1 MTNTLRTTWITVF
14 SIIAMLVSSY
24 ASSSSALMADVM
36 MAQMGSPQSDCHH
49 SESSNAVSDLS
60 NMTTGCDIS
69 VATGDAGGD
78 AGGEHAAH
86 VAMPHHSSQQG
97 HTEMPVSDDEVTTA
111 HSSSMS
117 SHDDNMM
124 GTHCLGGSDSIHN
137 CCISVCSTASYPI
150 QAVQAANPFVS
161 SLARFQSVVIG
172 QKVARAQSL
181 LRPPTA

>member
-14 SIIAMLVSSY
+14 SIFAMLVSSY

-69 VATGDAGGD
+69 VVTGDA
-78 AGGEHAAH
+78 AGEHAAH
-86 VAMPHHSSQQG
+86 ATMSHHSSQQG
-97 HTEMPVSDDEVTTA
+97 HTEMTVSDDEVTTA
-111 HSSSMS
+111 HSFSMS

-150 QAVQAANPFVS
+150 QAVQAVNQFS
-161 SLARFQSVVIG
+161 FSLARFQPVTIG

>member
-69 VATGDAGGD
+69 AATGD

-86 VAMPHHSSQQG
+86 ATMPHHSSQQG
-97 HTEMPVSDDEVTTA
+97 HTEMTVSDDEVTTA
-111 HSSSMS
+111 HSSSIS

-150 QAVQAANPFVS
+150 QAVQAVNQFS
-161 SLARFQSVVIG
+161 FSLARFQSVTIG
-172 QKVARAQSL
+172 QKVTRAQSL
-181 LRPPTA
+181 LRPPAA

>member
-36 MAQMGSPQSDCHH
+36 MAQGSPQSDCHH

-69 VATGDAGGD
+69 VA
-78 AGGEHAAH
+78 GGEHAAH
-86 VAMPHHSSQQG
+86 ATMPHHTSQQG
-97 HTEMPVSDDEVTTA
+97 HTEMTVSDDEVTTA
-111 HSSSMS
+111 HSSSIS

-150 QAVQAANPFVS
+150 QAVQAVNQFS
-161 SLARFQSVVIG
+161 FSLARFQSVTIG
-172 QKVARAQSL
+172 QKVTRAQSL
-181 LRPPTA
+181 LRPPAA